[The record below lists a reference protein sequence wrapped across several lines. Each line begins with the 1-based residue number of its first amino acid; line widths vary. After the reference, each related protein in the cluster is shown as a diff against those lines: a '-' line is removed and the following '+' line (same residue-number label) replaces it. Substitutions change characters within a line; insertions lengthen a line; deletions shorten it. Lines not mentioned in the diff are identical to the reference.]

1 MPAMAW
7 RTAGSVVALVTSTPI
22 EIARSAGPTYTPAS
36 PGTAHILSTSARAAA
51 VSIIANTLT
60 RDSSFV
66 GSAPKLARSGPKLR
80 EPAGGERVAATAA
93 AAWSGDSIIAT
104 IM

>member
-1 MPAMAW
+1 MSAMAS
-7 RTAGSVVALVTSTPI
+7 RTAGWVVASVTSTPI

-36 PGTAHILSTSARAAA
+36 LGTAHISLTSARAAA

-66 GSAPKLARSGPKLR
+66 VSVPRPARNGPKLR
-80 EPAGGERVAATAA
+80 EPAGGERVAARAA
-93 AAWSGDSIIAT
+93 AARSGELLI
-104 IM
+104 